1 MIKLQDILQETPETL
16 MFNQGV
22 LFMKFGVADY
32 GLSVWDGEL
41 YDLQTRLEDLKAIG
55 YDGIERLTAASPS
68 DAMRQAE
75 IYHRLGMD
83 FSTVAGPKVAN
94 GIAWTCALGK
104 PYVWLTPG
112 PATRDVNIDIFCR
125 RANRMVEVANKM
137 NVEVAVHNHLGA
149 VVEQQEELDKFMKD
163 VPGAKLI
170 LDIGHLQGAGGDCVG
185 TIEKYADRIIAMHF
199 KDIEMLDPD
208 NKEWYKRLCFR
219 GLDDGNINFDW
230 RASVRALKKVG
241 YDKWCFIE
249 QDTHRADA
257 HQELAQSLNL
267 LKKAFA
273 EE

>member
-1 MIKLQDILQETPETL
+1 MPKLLKLALQKG
-16 MFNQGV
+16 F
-22 LFMKFGVADY
+22 FSMKFGVADY
-32 GLSVWDGEL
+32 GLSVWDGDL
-41 YDLQTRLEDLKAIG
+41 YDLQIRLEDLKALG
-55 YDGIERLTAASPS
+55 YDGIERLTAVSPS

-75 IYHRLGMD
+75 IFHRMGMD
-83 FSTVAGPKVAN
+83 FSTVAGPNVAN

-112 PATRDVNIDIFCR
+112 PATRDVNIDVYCR
-125 RANRMVEVANKM
+125 RAARMVEVANRM

-149 VVEQQEELDKFMKD
+149 VVEQQEELDYFMKA
-163 VPGAKLI
+163 VPEAKLI
-170 LDIGHLQGAGGDCVG
+170 FDIGHLHGAGGDCVG

-230 RASVRALKKVG
+230 RAVVKALKKVG

-249 QDTHRADA
+249 QDTHRNDA
-257 HQELAQSLNL
+257 LKELKQSLEL
-267 LKKAFA
+267 LKQAFA